1 MKETNYIPIGRI
13 LGVHGIKGFV
23 KIKSYL
29 EEPDDIF
36 NFNEIFINKIKFK
49 RIELRFKKKKN
60 FIVFLDGVNRLD
72 EAKKLVNS
80 NILIKKESL
89 PKLKDEEFYLNDLI
103 NFDVKSDTGYVLGK
117 ITGFF
122 DFGAGLI
129 AEVKKENKL
138 ELLPFSDEFIV
149 KIDNKSKIIIISLN
163 VEQFLGV

>member
-1 MKETNYIPIGRI
+1 M
-13 LGVHGIKGFV
+13 
-23 KIKSYL
+23 
-29 EEPDDIF
+29 
-36 NFNEIFINKIKFK
+36 
-49 RIELRFKKKKN
+49 N

-72 EAKKLVNS
+72 EAKNLVNS

-129 AEVKKENKL
+129 AEVKIENKL

>member
-72 EAKKLVNS
+72 EAKNLVNS

-129 AEVKKENKL
+129 AEVKIENKL